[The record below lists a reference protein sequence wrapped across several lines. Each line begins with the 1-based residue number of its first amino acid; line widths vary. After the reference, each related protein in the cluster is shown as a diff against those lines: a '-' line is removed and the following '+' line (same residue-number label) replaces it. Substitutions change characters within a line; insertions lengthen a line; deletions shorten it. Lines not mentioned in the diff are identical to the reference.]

1 MSSEAFGLYFYYLF
15 GFAIHYNMAY
25 PLIVNV
31 PRLSD
36 SIIAKLHS

>member
-1 MSSEAFGLYFYYLF
+1 MPSEAFGLYFYYLF

-31 PRLSD
+31 PRLSA

>member
-1 MSSEAFGLYFYYLF
+1 MLSEAFGLYFYYLF

-31 PRLSD
+31 SRLSA